1 MTDRFITEI
10 VEPDQT
16 VIVRVEE
23 DVVAIEVDFRYP
35 DAESTGHP
43 TWVVLLS
50 PDASGRLGSA
60 LIEAAMRARDAR

>member
-35 DAESTGHP
+35 DAEKHRP
-43 TWVVLLS
+43 
-50 PDASGRLGSA
+50 PDMGRPPVPGRIRTA
-60 LIEAAMRARDAR
+60 GVGAH